1 MGKVKSNMSKEAR
14 ILRLFKEKK
23 RLTQKELNRISY
35 RYGGYIYLLRK
46 EGHNIQTVIIN
57 RSEGHFE
64 YVYKRPYNKKD
75 DGTVLGSHKLYFEEV
90 KPQRSNFFE
99 NAMQRLKKK

>member
-35 RYGGYIYLLRK
+35 RYGAIIYELRK
-46 EGHNIQTVIIN
+46 DGNSITTVPIDARNGHY
-57 RSEGHFE
+57 E

-75 DGTVLGSHKLYFEEV
+75 DGSVLGGYELYYEEDRN
-90 KPQRSNFFE
+90 KRSNFFE

>member
-35 RYGGYIYLLRK
+35 RYGAIIYELRK
-46 EGHNIQTVIIN
+46 EGNSITTVPIDVKN
-57 RSEGHFE
+57 GHYE

-75 DGTVLGSHKLYFEEV
+75 DGTVLGSHDLYFEEN
-90 KPQRSNFFE
+90 KPKHSNYFL

>member
-14 ILRLFKEKK
+14 ILMLFKEKK
-23 RLTQKELNRISY
+23 RLTQRELNRISY

-46 EGHNIQTVIIN
+46 EGHNIQTVTIN

-64 YVYKRPYNKKD
+64 YVYKRPNRKS
-75 DGTVLGSHKLYFEEV
+75 VV
-90 KPQRSNFFE
+90 
-99 NAMQRLKKK
+99 